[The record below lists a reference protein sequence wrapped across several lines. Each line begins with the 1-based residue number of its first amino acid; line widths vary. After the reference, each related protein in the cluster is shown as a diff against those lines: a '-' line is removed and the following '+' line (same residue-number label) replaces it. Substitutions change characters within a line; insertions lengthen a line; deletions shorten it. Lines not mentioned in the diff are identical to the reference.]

1 MVLDSS
7 GTCDGE
13 RRMAVGN
20 ALGQRGS
27 KCATAAP
34 WKSPMMA
41 WSTACDDYF
50 RVTTRPGWSGF
61 PVRFS
66 FQHWFG
72 NIHFPEPASL
82 ET

>member
-13 RRMAVGN
+13 RRMAAAN

-27 KCATAAP
+27 KRASAVP

-50 RVTTRPGWSGF
+50 RFADKPSGTEFVTSQN
-61 PVRFS
+61 RFWES
-66 FQHWFG
+66 ERG
-72 NIHFPEPASL
+72 G
-82 ET
+82 